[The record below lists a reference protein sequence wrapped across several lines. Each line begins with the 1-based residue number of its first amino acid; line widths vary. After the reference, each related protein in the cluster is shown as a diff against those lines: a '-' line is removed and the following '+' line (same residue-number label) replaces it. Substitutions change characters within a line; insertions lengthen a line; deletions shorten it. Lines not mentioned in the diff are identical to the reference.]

1 MPMIC
6 CHVKIPVPSANL
18 SGTATWSNSDIQTWL
33 LLQTIS
39 EFMVLSQLESVL
51 KYQAYVATKCYLEA

>member
-18 SGTATWSNSDIQTWL
+18 SGTATWNNSDIQTWL
-33 LLQTIS
+33 LL
-39 EFMVLSQLESVL
+39 LEYVL